1 MRDWRLWRQGRP
13 YSAKSSSR
21 ILPQQGIKMN
31 DKKQEILS
39 YSDIGVLVSDG
50 TSPQT
55 FPMHWHDSP
64 EFILAKKDGCKFGI
78 SDQEYILNKND
89 ILLIWPRELHW
100 VIYTPEKA
108 TLILQC
114 TPFLL
119 DYNNEYRVYET
130 QIQKYHY
137 IRCDESSKFY
147 RSLRDDLLKAKDIYI
162 GAESFA
168 ETKLKILLLQ
178 LLLKIMQ
185 KAIEEESK
193 GDSERLPAYV
203 QDKIRS
209 ACAYIS
215 DHRNEDLTLAD
226 AAASAELSEFYFS
239 RLFKQTLGVSFSDY
253 LAEQRIS
260 LALKLLA
267 NPTLTISEVAFGSGF
282 QSISNFNRVFRIK
295 VGTTPKEYR
304 SMCQATS
311 QLEDTFKN
319 R

>member
-1 MRDWRLWRQGRP
+1 MYPL
-13 YSAKSSSR
+13 SAA
-21 ILPQQGIKMN
+21 I
-31 DKKQEILS
+31 
-39 YSDIGVLVSDG
+39 
-50 TSPQT
+50 
-55 FPMHWHDSP
+55 
-64 EFILAKKDGCKFGI
+64 
-78 SDQEYILNKND
+78 
-89 ILLIWPRELHW
+89 
-100 VIYTPEKA
+100 
-108 TLILQC
+108 
-114 TPFLL
+114 
-119 DYNNEYRVYET
+119 
-130 QIQKYHY
+130 
-137 IRCDESSKFY
+137 
-147 RSLRDDLLKAKDIYI
+147 
-162 GAESFA
+162 
-168 ETKLKILLLQ
+168 KLKILLLQ

-193 GDSERLPAYV
+193 GDSERLPAYI

>member
-147 RSLRDDLLKAKDIYI
+147 RSLRDDLL
-162 GAESFA
+162 
-168 ETKLKILLLQ
+168 LQ

-193 GDSERLPAYV
+193 GDSERLPAYI

-253 LAEQRIS
+253 LAEQRIR

>member
-193 GDSERLPAYV
+193 GDSERLPAY
-203 QDKIRS
+203 IRL
-209 ACAYIS
+209 YT
-215 DHRNEDLTLAD
+215 RQNPFRLRL
-226 AAASAELSEFYFS
+226 YF
-239 RLFKQTLGVSFSDY
+239 
-253 LAEQRIS
+253 
-260 LALKLLA
+260 
-267 NPTLTISEVAFGSGF
+267 
-282 QSISNFNRVFRIK
+282 
-295 VGTTPKEYR
+295 
-304 SMCQATS
+304 
-311 QLEDTFKN
+311 
-319 R
+319 

>member
-193 GDSERLPAYV
+193 GDSERLPAYI

-209 ACAYIS
+209 ACAYICG
-215 DHRNEDLTLAD
+215 RRRQRGAFGILFFKTFQAD
-226 AAASAELSEFYFS
+226 PGGILQRLSG
-239 RLFKQTLGVSFSDY
+239 RAK
-253 LAEQRIS
+253 
-260 LALKLLA
+260 
-267 NPTLTISEVAFGSGF
+267 NPSGSEVARKSNSHYIRSRIWFRLSEHIEF
-282 QSISNFNRVFRIK
+282 QSSIPDKSWHN
-295 VGTTPKEYR
+295 P
-304 SMCQATS
+304 
-311 QLEDTFKN
+311 
-319 R
+319 